1 MIHAIQL
8 QKRRATS
15 CDGRGVFGKC
25 KEFEEVF
32 LMRKSNASFNQ
43 PTLRH
48 TFVFRLFQLSLSV
61 VLLAATV
68 CVGFSQQPA
77 ATVAATP
84 VATPAAT
91 PSASPVASPA
101 ATPVDVAV
109 KHADERYL
117 IGTGDVLDIRV
128 FNKPQFS
135 RDGVRV
141 DGSGMIRMPLIEG
154 EIRATCRTEQD
165 LAREIT
171 ERYKE
176 YLRNPQVD
184 VFVKE
189 YQSQPVAVLG
199 AVRTPSRFQLQRRV
213 RLLEILSFVGG
224 PADSAGRSIQV
235 VHTTLP
241 DSNCS
246 TKPAQSVPEEV
257 ASVDYYRLDATL
269 KGEDQSNPFLRA
281 GDIVSIAEAD
291 QVFIV
296 GNVLKPSAL
305 PLKEQITVS
314 RAIAMVGGTMPD
326 TKSNRVRIVRQTPGT
341 TAKTEIYVDLKA
353 IEKRQ
358 AEDPVLQANDIVDVP
373 TSEGKRFLRSIVGA
387 FAPSVAQLPV
397 RVVP

>member
-1 MIHAIQL
+1 
-8 QKRRATS
+8 
-15 CDGRGVFGKC
+15 
-25 KEFEEVF
+25 
-32 LMRKSNASFNQ
+32 MRNRNGAFNQ
-43 PTLRH
+43 PIRRH
-48 TFVFRLFQLSLSV
+48 PLLLRLFQISLGAALV
-61 VLLAATV
+61 VSTV
-68 CVGFSQQPA
+68 CVAFSQQPA
-77 ATVAATP
+77 AAASDATP

-91 PSASPVASPA
+91 PAATPT
-101 ATPVDVAV
+101 ATPVDVAA
-109 KHADERYL
+109 KAADERYL

-154 EIRATCRTEQD
+154 EIRATCRTEQE

-224 PADSAGRSIQV
+224 PSDRAGRSIQV

-246 TKPAQSVPEEV
+246 AKSSAQSVPEE
-257 ASVDYYRLDATL
+257 AGSVDYYPLSATL
-269 KGEDQSNPFLRA
+269 KGEEPSNPFLRA

-305 PLKEQITVS
+305 SLKEQITVS

-326 TKSNRVRIVRQTPGT
+326 TKSNRVRIVRQAPNS
-341 TAKTEIYVDLKA
+341 TAKTEIFVDLKA
-353 IEKRQ
+353 IEKQQ

-373 TSEGKRFLRSIVGA
+373 TSEGKRFLRSLVGA